1 MKPESLNPSASHS
14 FLLRLSYPNKIG
26 MLADVIRVL
35 SDNGGDLG
43 AMDIVSVQS
52 GQMIREITVNARSE
66 EHAKQLEEKV
76 AKLPQVTV
84 LAASD
89 RVFLLHQGGKIHVE
103 NKIPLTNRDT
113 LSMAYTPG
121 VARVCEAIAARPEL
135 VYELTIKSSS
145 VAVVSDGSAVLG
157 LGDIG
162 PAAAMPVMEGKA
174 MLFREFGQVHAYPI
188 CLATREP
195 EEIVDTVARIA
206 VGFGGINLEDIS
218 APRCFEIE
226 EKLQERVDIPVFHDD
241 QHGTAI
247 VVLAALIN
255 SARLLGREL
264 PAQRYVILGA
274 GAAGVAVAKML
285 LKVGCRKIVV
295 CDRSGTLHSG
305 RSNLT
310 PIKHWLVA
318 QTNPD
323 GIAGTVRDALKG
335 ADVFIG
341 VSSGGRISSEDLRGM
356 SEPRT
361 VFALANPTPEV
372 MPEEAAQYAQIV
384 ATGRSDY
391 PNQINNVLAFP
402 GVFQG
407 ALSVRA
413 SRITEGMKLAAAEA
427 IASCIPP
434 SAVAPEYIIP
444 SVFNRDVT
452 KHVAQAVAQAA
463 EKDGVARA

>member
-1 MKPESLNPSASHS
+1 MEPESLNPSASHS

-26 MLADVIRVL
+26 MLAEIVRVL
-35 SDNGGDLG
+35 SLHGGDLG

-66 EHAKQLEEKV
+66 EHARKLEAEV
-76 AKLPQVTV
+76 AKLPDVTI

-89 RVFLLHQGGKIHVE
+89 RVFLLHQGGKIHIE

-135 VYELTIKSSS
+135 VYEMTIKSNS

-162 PAAAMPVMEGKA
+162 PGAAMPVMEGKA

-188 CLATREP
+188 CLAARET
-195 EEIVDTVARIA
+195 EEIVDTVARIS

-226 EKLQERVDIPVFHDD
+226 EKLQERLDIPVFHDD
-241 QHGTAI
+241 QHGTAV

-264 PAQRYVILGA
+264 TRQRYVLLGA

-285 LKVGCRKIVV
+285 LKVGCRSIIV
-295 CDRSGTLHSG
+295 CDRSGTIHSG
-305 RSNLT
+305 RSDLT
-310 PIKHWLVA
+310 SIKHWLA
-318 QTNPD
+318 THTNPE
-323 GIAGTVRDALKG
+323 GVRGTVKEALKG

-356 SEPRT
+356 VEPRT
-361 VFALANPTPEV
+361 VFALANPNPEV
-372 MPEEAAQYAQIV
+372 MPEDAARQAHIV

-402 GVFQG
+402 GIFQG

-434 SAVAPEYIIP
+434 SEAAAEYIIP
-444 SVFNRDVT
+444 SVFNRDVA
-452 KHVAQAVAQAA
+452 KRVALAVAQAA
-463 EKDGVARA
+463 EKDRVARA